1 MWFLTVYMLSPGFN
15 LVSGR
20 FKLQKYGDNGDMLVI
35 QEGQSGSVGSNEPCR
50 LWKLDMTTAWL
61 YSLQAKF
68 VQSHRN
74 WGAVHGER
82 ALGMELLISH
92 VSQGTEG

>member
-1 MWFLTVYMLSPGFN
+1 MLSPGFS

-20 FKLQKYGDNGDMLVI
+20 FKLQKYGDMLVI

-50 LWKLDMTTAWL
+50 LWKLGMTTAWL

-68 VQSHRN
+68 IQSHRN
-74 WGAVHGER
+74 WGVVHGER
-82 ALGMELLISH
+82 ALGMELMISH